1 MVEQSTNN
9 ILENVYKF
17 NAKELDQ
24 STGYYYYGARYYD
37 PGASVFL
44 SVDPLAE
51 KYPGINPYVYVVN
64 NPINAVDPDGRDFR
78 MITQRNSSG
87 KIISASLHTTVYLQG
102 SGASQELA
110 NTLNT
115 EFANRIGSRTIN
127 GVKVSINATYVY
139 DNSRDTDKRGAGN
152 NILNVRNDMGDKS
165 SHVSSRQSGN
175 VPIIGSYGEL
185 NNIKDNVVN
194 AGIHETLHFLGLSD
208 RYDDF
213 EGFNLNLGPQ
223 KQPHSGFR
231 NDIMGNA
238 ASLIL
243 QDVHFENILNF
254 ANEKGSSDK
263 SNSNGF
269 QYFNINDNYIDRTH
283 FSTLKNGKNK
293 ETFYHEH
300 SKQARN

>member
-1 MVEQSTNN
+1 MW
-9 ILENVYKF
+9 
-17 NAKELDQ
+17 
-24 STGYYYYGARYYD
+24 
-37 PGASVFL
+37 L

-51 KYPGINPYVYVVN
+51 KYPGINPYTYVAN
-64 NPINAVDPDGRDFR
+64 NPINAIDPDGRDFR
-78 MITQRNSSG
+78 LITQKNSSG

-102 SGASQELA
+102 NGASQELA

-115 EFANRIGSRTIN
+115 EFGNRIGSRMIN

-139 DNSRDTDKRGAGN
+139 DNGRNADNRGVGN

-165 SHVSSRQSGN
+165 SHVKGSKQEN
-175 VPIIGSYGEL
+175 TPIIAHYGEL
-185 NNIKDNVVN
+185 NANKDNVVN
-194 AGIHETLHFLGLSD
+194 AGIHESLHFLGPSD

-223 KQPHSGFR
+223 KQPHAGFM

-238 ASLIL
+238 ASSTL

-254 ANEKGSSDK
+254 ANEKSSSGK

-283 FSTLKNGKNK
+283 FSTLKNGNNK